1 MVCRGR
7 QSAYGAPAVE
17 ALLAQF
23 GEPAGNLV
31 VEFGHGSGALA
42 QRMLTRQH
50 LLPSCS
56 VNSSSLPFPT
66 LWRLTSLPE
75 QRPRHT
81 TLRCIQPSFDNPAPT
96 VE

>member
-1 MVCRGR
+1 
-7 QSAYGAPAVE
+7 
-17 ALLAQF
+17 LAQF

-42 QRMLTRQH
+42 QRMLTRQL

-75 QRPRHT
+75 HGHATPHSGAYNRALSRPLTR
-81 TLRCIQPSFDNPAPT
+81 
-96 VE
+96 V